1 VVAAKTPPIGKAM
14 TSSVPDHVVP
24 IPRDAPDAHLEFP
37 GELSGAHPAAP
48 DLPSDVPP
56 EAHAEELHAKLRKLE
71 RRDWW
76 LWGAAV
82 VVMLLLTVAVISL
95 SFPGLLKVD
104 DPFFQSSLNRAVRG
118 LIELVLLFNAYTIYQ
133 QVTIK
138 RMRRQFSEQVS
149 AMGNLRL
156 RAEEFYR
163 QATTDPLTGLA
174 NRRTAEERLTNEAA
188 RSQRHGY
195 PLTVVAFDLNH
206 FKQINDR
213 HGHPAGDLVLR
224 EFARR
229 LARSV
234 RASDLAVRMGGD
246 EFLALL
252 PECTID
258 QVPVLLARLRP
269 IEVNFQGTRIPVK
282 FSAGCVGYQQGETP
296 EQFLARADRT
306 LYADK
311 RAGKAREAALRSR

>member
-1 VVAAKTPPIGKAM
+1 MVAAKTPPIGNM

-24 IPRDAPDAHLEFP
+24 ISTDAPDAHVEFP
-37 GELSGAHPAAP
+37 GEFSGAHPPAP
-48 DLPSDVPP
+48 DLPSDVLP
-56 EAHAEELHAKLRKLE
+56 EARAEELHAKLRKLE

-138 RMRRQFSEQVS
+138 RMRRQFSEQVN

-156 RAEEFYR
+156 RAEELYR

-174 NRRTAEERLTNEAA
+174 NRRTAEERLTIEAA
-188 RSQRHGY
+188 RSQRHGGS
-195 PLTVVAFDLNH
+195 LTVVAFDLNH

-213 HGHPAGDLVLR
+213 HGHPAGDLVLC
-224 EFARR
+224 EFARK

-258 QVPVLLARLRP
+258 QVPILLARLRP

-311 RAGKAREAALRSR
+311 RANKAREAALRSR